1 MLAALTRKMLEQET
15 STTLP
20 KLAGMEVAP
29 YIDQSMARIRNTAI
43 RHRCHQIGTDGS
55 QKIVQRLVDPLRER
69 LAAGQPAGL
78 LTLAVASWIAY
89 GLSGA
94 RRFGARWTPS
104 DPYAETVIAIGEKN
118 SDWSELARAVLSIAP
133 IFGSDMARPRLVEP
147 DRSGICAVCSA
158 ATREAISEN
167 GSAMNSRRDH
177 RAGRRRQVAD
187 AGVGAALG
195 YSRPGSY
202 EELRAVLSSGTARL
216 PKKLRQV
223 AIHLWQHPTA
233 VALGTVTSVAGE
245 AGVQP
250 STLVRFAQAFG
261 YSGFSD
267 LQEVFKAHLAGGGRS
282 RDRWESASSSEAA
295 RLVDGFI
302 GSSTAALAGVRD
314 RLDLAQFEMMSETLA
329 AADLIYIIGS
339 KRAFSLVSYVSL
351 ALANLGVRNLA
362 LDNVGSTAFELLRC
376 AATSDAVLAV
386 SFTPYNSITPELA
399 ASAAQRGVPI
409 VSLTD
414 SAFSPLVPV
423 SKAYVEVIE
432 ESFSGFKSLSAT
444 LAVAMALVL
453 RVEQRRSEAAAR
465 GRDVSNIDRVGR
477 GEEPEMRKWRIVGLS
492 FEHAHMGDLLREVYE
507 HPNAEIVGS
516 MGCRQGEDG
525 GGSRQLLHSQRARLS

>member
-1 MLAALTRKMLEQET
+1 MNRGRSIERTDRAA
-15 STTLP
+15 
-20 KLAGMEVAP
+20 
-29 YIDQSMARIRNTAI
+29 
-43 RHRCHQIGTDGS
+43 
-55 QKIVQRLVDPLRER
+55 
-69 LAAGQPAGL
+69 
-78 LTLAVASWIAY
+78 AVA
-89 GLSGA
+89 
-94 RRFGARWTPS
+94 
-104 DPYAETVIAIGEKN
+104 N
-118 SDWSELARAVLSIAP
+118 
-133 IFGSDMARPRLVEP
+133 
-147 DRSGICAVCSA
+147 
-158 ATREAISEN
+158 
-167 GSAMNSRRDH
+167 
-177 RAGRRRQVAD
+177 

-202 EELRAVLSSGTARL
+202 EEFRAVLSSGTARL

-261 YSGFSD
+261 YTGFSD
-267 LQEVFKAHLAGGGRS
+267 LQEVFKAHLADGGRGRAQS
-282 RDRWESASSSEAA
+282 NWEDASSGEAA

-302 GSSTAALAGVRD
+302 GSSATSLARVRD
-314 RLDLAQFEMMSETLA
+314 RLDLAQFEAMSQTLA
-329 AADLIYIIGS
+329 AADLIYMIGS

-351 ALANLGVRNLA
+351 AFANLGVRNLA

-376 AATSDAVLAV
+376 ASTSDAVLAV

-453 RVEQRRSEAAAR
+453 RVEQRRSEATAR
-465 GRDVSNIDRVGR
+465 GRDVS
-477 GEEPEMRKWRIVGLS
+477 
-492 FEHAHMGDLLREVYE
+492 GD
-507 HPNAEIVGS
+507 
-516 MGCRQGEDG
+516 D
-525 GGSRQLLHSQRARLS
+525 

>member
-1 MLAALTRKMLEQET
+1 MASRKPVERTDRAA
-15 STTLP
+15 
-20 KLAGMEVAP
+20 A
-29 YIDQSMARIRNTAI
+29 
-43 RHRCHQIGTDGS
+43 
-55 QKIVQRLVDPLRER
+55 
-69 LAAGQPAGL
+69 
-78 LTLAVASWIAY
+78 
-89 GLSGA
+89 
-94 RRFGARWTPS
+94 
-104 DPYAETVIAIGEKN
+104 
-118 SDWSELARAVLSIAP
+118 
-133 IFGSDMARPRLVEP
+133 
-147 DRSGICAVCSA
+147 
-158 ATREAISEN
+158 
-167 GSAMNSRRDH
+167 
-177 RAGRRRQVAD
+177 VAD

-267 LQEVFKAHLAGGGRS
+267 LQEVFKAHLADGGRPG
-282 RDRWESASSSEAA
+282 RDRAQAHWEDASSGEVA
-295 RLVDGFI
+295 RLVDGFV
-302 GSSTAALAGVRD
+302 GASVTSLAGVRD
-314 RLDLAQFEMMSETLA
+314 RLDLAQFEVMSQTLA
-329 AADLIYIIGS
+329 EADLIYIIGS
-339 KRAFSLVSYVSL
+339 KRAFSLTSYVSL
-351 ALANLGVRNLA
+351 ALANLGVRNLT

-376 AATSDAVLAV
+376 ASAADAVLAV

-409 VSLTD
+409 VSMTD

-423 SKAYVEVIE
+423 SKAYIEVIE

-453 RVEQRRSEAAAR
+453 RVEQRRAEAASRALDPSSDGAPGLAR
-465 GRDVSNIDRVGR
+465 
-477 GEEPEMRKWRIVGLS
+477 PL
-492 FEHAHMGDLLREVYE
+492 
-507 HPNAEIVGS
+507 P
-516 MGCRQGEDG
+516 
-525 GGSRQLLHSQRARLS
+525 RLDD

>member
-1 MLAALTRKMLEQET
+1 MNRGRSVE
-15 STTLP
+15 
-20 KLAGMEVAP
+20 
-29 YIDQSMARIRNTAI
+29 RN
-43 RHRCHQIGTDGS
+43 D
-55 QKIVQRLVDPLRER
+55 
-69 LAAGQPAGL
+69 
-78 LTLAVASWIAY
+78 
-89 GLSGA
+89 
-94 RRFGARWTPS
+94 
-104 DPYAETVIAIGEKN
+104 
-118 SDWSELARAVLSIAP
+118 RADA
-133 IFGSDMARPRLVEP
+133 
-147 DRSGICAVCSA
+147 
-158 ATREAISEN
+158 
-167 GSAMNSRRDH
+167 
-177 RAGRRRQVAD
+177 VAD

-267 LQEVFKAHLAGGGRS
+267 LQDVFKAHLADGGREG
-282 RDRWESASSSEAA
+282 RDQWEEASSSEAA

-302 GSSTAALAGVRD
+302 RSSATSLAGVRD
-314 RLDLAQFEMMSETLA
+314 RLDLAQFEAMSQTLA

-376 AATSDAVLAV
+376 ASASDAVLAV

-409 VSLTD
+409 VSMTD

-423 SKAYVEVIE
+423 SKAYIEVIE

-453 RVEQRRSEAAAR
+453 RVEQRRAEAA
-465 GRDVSNIDRVGR
+465 SPTPTPPGR
-477 GEEPEMRKWRIVGLS
+477 GASGLAR
-492 FEHAHMGDLLREVYE
+492 AHEKL
-507 HPNAEIVGS
+507 
-516 MGCRQGEDG
+516 EDD
-525 GGSRQLLHSQRARLS
+525 

>member
-1 MLAALTRKMLEQET
+1 MTRRRIVERAGAA
-15 STTLP
+15 
-20 KLAGMEVAP
+20 AEVA
-29 YIDQSMARIRNTAI
+29 
-43 RHRCHQIGTDGS
+43 
-55 QKIVQRLVDPLRER
+55 
-69 LAAGQPAGL
+69 
-78 LTLAVASWIAY
+78 
-89 GLSGA
+89 GA
-94 RRFGARWTPS
+94 
-104 DPYAETVIAIGEKN
+104 D
-118 SDWSELARAVLSIAP
+118 D
-133 IFGSDMARPRLVEP
+133 
-147 DRSGICAVCSA
+147 
-158 ATREAISEN
+158 
-167 GSAMNSRRDH
+167 
-177 RAGRRRQVAD
+177 
-187 AGVGAALG
+187 GAALG

-223 AIHLWQHPTA
+223 AIYLWQHPTG

-267 LQEVFKAHLAGGGRS
+267 LQEVFKAHLADGGRGV
-282 RDRWESASSSEAA
+282 RDHAQLPWEGGSSGEAA

-302 GSSTAALAGVRD
+302 GSSATSLAHIRQ
-314 RLDLAQFEMMSETLA
+314 RLDLGQFEIMSQTLA

-351 ALANLGVRNLA
+351 AFANLGVRNLA

-376 AATSDAVLAV
+376 ASASDAVLAV

-399 ASAAQRGVPI
+399 ASAAQRRVPI

-453 RVEQRRSEAAAR
+453 RVEQRRSETPSRERESAAGVAPIAAR
-465 GRDVSNIDRVGR
+465 RRLEPGDDR
-477 GEEPEMRKWRIVGLS
+477 
-492 FEHAHMGDLLREVYE
+492 
-507 HPNAEIVGS
+507 
-516 MGCRQGEDG
+516 
-525 GGSRQLLHSQRARLS
+525 

>member
-1 MLAALTRKMLEQET
+1 MNRGRSVERTDRA
-15 STTLP
+15 
-20 KLAGMEVAP
+20 EV
-29 YIDQSMARIRNTAI
+29 
-43 RHRCHQIGTDGS
+43 
-55 QKIVQRLVDPLRER
+55 
-69 LAAGQPAGL
+69 
-78 LTLAVASWIAY
+78 
-89 GLSGA
+89 
-94 RRFGARWTPS
+94 
-104 DPYAETVIAIGEKN
+104 
-118 SDWSELARAVLSIAP
+118 
-133 IFGSDMARPRLVEP
+133 
-147 DRSGICAVCSA
+147 
-158 ATREAISEN
+158 
-167 GSAMNSRRDH
+167 
-177 RAGRRRQVAD
+177 VAD

-261 YSGFSD
+261 YTGFSD
-267 LQEVFKAHLAGGGRS
+267 LQDVFKAHLADGGRAGA
-282 RDRWESASSSEAA
+282 DQWEEASSSEAA

-302 GSSTAALAGVRD
+302 RSSATSLAGVRD
-314 RLDLAQFEMMSETLA
+314 RLDLAQFEAMSQTLA
-329 AADLIYIIGS
+329 GADLIYIIGS

-376 AATSDAVLAV
+376 ASASDAVLAV

-409 VSLTD
+409 VSMTD

-423 SKAYVEVIE
+423 SKAYIEVIE

-453 RVEQRRSEAAAR
+453 RVEQRRAEAA
-465 GRDVSNIDRVGR
+465 SPTPTPPGR
-477 GEEPEMRKWRIVGLS
+477 GASGLVRAHEELE
-492 FEHAHMGDLLREVYE
+492 GD
-507 HPNAEIVGS
+507 
-516 MGCRQGEDG
+516 
-525 GGSRQLLHSQRARLS
+525 

>member
-1 MLAALTRKMLEQET
+1 MSR
-15 STTLP
+15 
-20 KLAGMEVAP
+20 G
-29 YIDQSMARIRNTAI
+29 
-43 RHRCHQIGTDGS
+43 
-55 QKIVQRLVDPLRER
+55 
-69 LAAGQPAGL
+69 
-78 LTLAVASWIAY
+78 
-89 GLSGA
+89 
-94 RRFGARWTPS
+94 
-104 DPYAETVIAIGEKN
+104 
-118 SDWSELARAVLSIAP
+118 RAV
-133 IFGSDMARPRLVEP
+133 DE
-147 DRSGICAVCSA
+147 SA
-158 ATREAISEN
+158 DA
-167 GSAMNSRRDH
+167 
-177 RAGRRRQVAD
+177 VAD

-267 LQEVFKAHLAGGGRS
+267 LQDVFKAHLADGGRGGA
-282 RDRWESASSSEAA
+282 DQWEEASSSEAA

-302 GSSTAALAGVRD
+302 RSSATSLAGVRD
-314 RLDLAQFEMMSETLA
+314 RLDLAQFEAMSQTLA
-329 AADLIYIIGS
+329 GADLIYIIGS

-376 AATSDAVLAV
+376 ASASDAVLAV

-409 VSLTD
+409 VSMTD

-423 SKAYVEVIE
+423 SKAYIEVIE

-453 RVEQRRSEAAAR
+453 RVEQQRAEAA
-465 GRDVSNIDRVGR
+465 SPTPTPPGR
-477 GEEPEMRKWRIVGLS
+477 GASGLVR
-492 FEHAHMGDLLREVYE
+492 AHEKLEGD
-507 HPNAEIVGS
+507 
-516 MGCRQGEDG
+516 
-525 GGSRQLLHSQRARLS
+525 

>member
-1 MLAALTRKMLEQET
+1 MNRGRSIERSDRAA
-15 STTLP
+15 
-20 KLAGMEVAP
+20 
-29 YIDQSMARIRNTAI
+29 
-43 RHRCHQIGTDGS
+43 
-55 QKIVQRLVDPLRER
+55 
-69 LAAGQPAGL
+69 
-78 LTLAVASWIAY
+78 AVA
-89 GLSGA
+89 
-94 RRFGARWTPS
+94 
-104 DPYAETVIAIGEKN
+104 N
-118 SDWSELARAVLSIAP
+118 
-133 IFGSDMARPRLVEP
+133 
-147 DRSGICAVCSA
+147 
-158 ATREAISEN
+158 
-167 GSAMNSRRDH
+167 
-177 RAGRRRQVAD
+177 

-261 YSGFSD
+261 YRGFSD
-267 LQEVFKAHLAGGGRS
+267 LQEVFKAHLADGGRGS
-282 RDRWESASSSEAA
+282 RDRAQPHWEGASSGEAA
-295 RLVDGFI
+295 SLVDGFI
-302 GSSTAALAGVRD
+302 GSSATSLARVRD
-314 RLDLAQFEMMSETLA
+314 RLDLAQFEVMSQTLA
-329 AADLIYIIGS
+329 TADLIYIIGS

-362 LDNVGSTAFELLRC
+362 LDNVGSNAFELLRC
-376 AATSDAVLAV
+376 ASAADAVFAV

-409 VSLTD
+409 VSMTD

-423 SKAYVEVIE
+423 SKAYIEVIE

-453 RVEQRRSEAAAR
+453 RVEQRRSEAASP
-465 GRDVSNIDRVGR
+465 V
-477 GEEPEMRKWRIVGLS
+477 
-492 FEHAHMGDLLREVYE
+492 HAASSSVRPRLKL
-507 HPNAEIVGS
+507 
-516 MGCRQGEDG
+516 EDD
-525 GGSRQLLHSQRARLS
+525 

>member
-1 MLAALTRKMLEQET
+1 
-15 STTLP
+15 
-20 KLAGMEVAP
+20 V
-29 YIDQSMARIRNTAI
+29 
-43 RHRCHQIGTDGS
+43 
-55 QKIVQRLVDPLRER
+55 
-69 LAAGQPAGL
+69 
-78 LTLAVASWIAY
+78 
-89 GLSGA
+89 
-94 RRFGARWTPS
+94 
-104 DPYAETVIAIGEKN
+104 
-118 SDWSELARAVLSIAP
+118 
-133 IFGSDMARPRLVEP
+133 
-147 DRSGICAVCSA
+147 
-158 ATREAISEN
+158 
-167 GSAMNSRRDH
+167 
-177 RAGRRRQVAD
+177 VAD
-187 AGVGAALG
+187 ASVGAALG

-267 LQEVFKAHLAGGGRS
+267 LQDAFKAHLADGGREG
-282 RDRWESASSSEAA
+282 RDQWEEASGSEAA

-302 GSSTAALAGVRD
+302 RSSTTSLGGVRD
-314 RLDLAQFEMMSETLA
+314 RLDLAQFEAMSQTLA

-351 ALANLGVRNLA
+351 AFANLGVRNLA

-376 AATSDAVLAV
+376 ASPSDAVLAV

-409 VSLTD
+409 VSMTD

-423 SKAYVEVIE
+423 SKAYIEVIE

-453 RVEQRRSEAAAR
+453 SVEQRRAEAVSPTQNLPSR
-465 GRDVSNIDRVGR
+465 GAS
-477 GEEPEMRKWRIVGLS
+477 GLVR
-492 FEHAHMGDLLREVYE
+492 AHEKLEGD
-507 HPNAEIVGS
+507 
-516 MGCRQGEDG
+516 
-525 GGSRQLLHSQRARLS
+525 